1 MLALKPHPFDGDAA
15 MPRTRKYSEPEAA
28 SDSPYKPPE
37 ERKSGPF
44 DDYEV
49 RGALETLSKAIKIR
63 KNPTLM
69 RAVRTE
75 ARKQLAAAESTK
87 KALSGE

>member
-1 MLALKPHPFDGDAA
+1 MARTSSKNRAA
-15 MPRTRKYSEPEAA
+15 APMA
-28 SDSPYKPPE
+28 DSPDRYRPPE
-37 ERKSGPF
+37 DRKGGPF

-49 RGALETLSKAIKIR
+49 RNALETLSKAIKIK
-63 KNPTLM
+63 KNSALM